1 MPLFKAWRLPACLSP
16 SLCLSRSLSLPPSGD
31 GSPKRLGLG
40 TAPALFPSFPC
51 QIPSRKH
58 FICGSGKAY
67 VESESAVWKAAADV
81 FNPDNTDTERRD
93 RDVTVSL
100 VLCSEMYCSKVPEDL
115 VYNLEALTST
125 AIFKISNM
133 VVCTYTVSTKQHRAS
148 ILEGYHCPTKHIHLR
163 QTANSAFDATRKQE
177 TFLQNLLIQS
187 GSADDALMGHGC
199 FGEKIEEGSSWQGE
213 VGVSVYQAAQ
223 STVLV
228 LYNMSDYKGADK
240 WSSWSGPRESNGINK
255 RTLDPDRDLFTH
267 SSTQD
272 TESEVHLVT
281 TASPLNSPN
290 HRPVLKG
297 LLLHEH
303 LLTRDFQGDQHF
315 FRRDGSVAAYPTM
328 PGSLSASDAGDPV
341 TQLVPHEDAP
351 AFSDVATTATA
362 AATSPLTTFSPT
374 TPRPSMFFPE
384 KKSSKD
390 KTTGVDKV
398 EPTTDSLTTQV
409 TPNNR
414 GSVTESNPV
423 ASTSSQR
430 NWPRSAFPVEATLA
444 PSSVRME
451 KGEAKE
457 TILKNNQVG
466 GTTMTSTSVITTTTI
481 TTMQTSESCSL
492 NFTDPVGNIEI
503 LQQSDSGAECNYLV
517 TVYLGYGIEVQV
529 LNVSVLEGEQV
540 TVEDTGG
547 REPFILAN
555 ESVLMRGLVLR
566 SWSNQISIRFRSD
579 QQHNSGFLLL
589 HYRAFV
595 LSCAFPKEPAG
606 GEVSVT
612 HLHAGGEAYFHC
624 FTGYRLQGPKILTCR
639 NATTP
644 YWSGK
649 EPRCVASCG
658 GMIKNATYGRIVSP
672 GFPGNY
678 SNNLTCHWVL
688 EAPEGHRLHIHFEK
702 VALAEDDD
710 RLLIKN
716 GNNIDSPPVYD
727 SYEVEYLPNEGV
739 LSTGR
744 YLFVEFTTD
753 GTMTSTAFAKGMCY
767 EPFVKYGNFSSSDS
781 TYSVGAV
788 VEFSCDPGYTLEQG
802 SVVIECMDAQ
812 NPQWNE
818 TEPACRA
825 VCSGEITDSAGVV
838 LSPNWP
844 EAYDKGQDCIWGIHV
859 EEDKRI
865 MLDIQMLHVGKND
878 LLTFYDGDDLT
889 ANILGQYSGTRPHFK
904 LYTSMADVT
913 IQFQSDPATNI
924 YGYNNGFVVHFFEVP
939 RNDTCSELPEITNG
953 WKSTSHPD
961 LIHGTVITYQCYP
974 GYELVGSEIL
984 MCQWDLSWSGDV
996 PRCEEVM
1003 TCQDPGNVEHS
1014 RKVITGSRFAVGS
1027 TVQFICNKGYILS
1040 GSSLLTC
1047 YNRDSATPKWS
1058 ERLPKCVPE
1067 KYEPCRNPG
1076 AASTS
1081 VQSSEKAFY
1090 QAGETLT
1097 FSCHS
1102 GYELQGEA
1110 TIYCIPGHPSQW
1122 NSTPPACRVVNMD
1135 YSMEGTN
1142 IALAVFI
1149 PTAIIFMVVL
1159 GLYVYFAK
1167 LQGKSIRMPTSSL
1180 PYDNMTEESAF
1191 DNPVYESGVST
1202 DVMSM
1207 QDVDSQNTSVL
1218 S

>member
-1 MPLFKAWRLPACLSP
+1 LSY
-16 SLCLSRSLSLPPSGD
+16 
-31 GSPKRLGLG
+31 
-40 TAPALFPSFPC
+40 T
-51 QIPSRKH
+51 I
-58 FICGSGKAY
+58 I
-67 VESESAVWKAAADV
+67 
-81 FNPDNTDTERRD
+81 T
-93 RDVTVSL
+93 VT
-100 VLCSEMYCSKVPEDL
+100 CCWI
-115 VYNLEALTST
+115 N
-125 AIFKISNM
+125 
-133 VVCTYTVSTKQHRAS
+133 
-148 ILEGYHCPTKHIHLR
+148 IH
-163 QTANSAFDATRKQE
+163 
-177 TFLQNLLIQS
+177 
-187 GSADDALMGHGC
+187 
-199 FGEKIEEGSSWQGE
+199 
-213 VGVSVYQAAQ
+213 
-223 STVLV
+223 
-228 LYNMSDYKGADK
+228 
-240 WSSWSGPRESNGINK
+240 
-255 RTLDPDRDLFTH
+255 
-267 SSTQD
+267 
-272 TESEVHLVT
+272 
-281 TASPLNSPN
+281 
-290 HRPVLKG
+290 
-297 LLLHEH
+297 
-303 LLTRDFQGDQHF
+303 
-315 FRRDGSVAAYPTM
+315 
-328 PGSLSASDAGDPV
+328 
-341 TQLVPHEDAP
+341 
-351 AFSDVATTATA
+351 
-362 AATSPLTTFSPT
+362 
-374 TPRPSMFFPE
+374 
-384 KKSSKD
+384 
-390 KTTGVDKV
+390 
-398 EPTTDSLTTQV
+398 
-409 TPNNR
+409 
-414 GSVTESNPV
+414 
-423 ASTSSQR
+423 
-430 NWPRSAFPVEATLA
+430 
-444 PSSVRME
+444 
-451 KGEAKE
+451 
-457 TILKNNQVG
+457 
-466 GTTMTSTSVITTTTI
+466 
-481 TTMQTSESCSL
+481 
-492 NFTDPVGNIEI
+492 
-503 LQQSDSGAECNYLV
+503 
-517 TVYLGYGIEVQV
+517 
-529 LNVSVLEGEQV
+529 VLEGEQV

-547 REPFILAN
+547 QEPFILAN

-566 SWSNQISIRFRSD
+566 SWSNQISIRFHSD
-579 QQHNSGFLLL
+579 QRHNSGLVLL
-589 HYRAFV
+589 HYQAFV

-612 HLHAGGEAYFHC
+612 HLHAGGEAYFRC
-624 FTGYRLQGPKILTCR
+624 FTGYKLQGPKMLTCR

-688 EAPEGHRLHIHFEK
+688 EAPEGQRLHIHFEK

-753 GTMTSTAFAKGMCY
+753 GTMTSTGAAIRYEAFAKGMCY

-781 TYSVGAV
+781 TYSMGAV

-802 SVVIECMDAQ
+802 SVVIECVDAQ

-865 MLDIQMLHVGKND
+865 MLDIQVLHVGKND

-889 ANILGQYSGTRPHFK
+889 ANILGQYSGTKPHFK

-939 RNDTCSELPEITNG
+939 RNDTCSELPEIANG

-974 GYELVGSEIL
+974 GFELVGSEIL
-984 MCQWDLSWSGDV
+984 MCQWDLTWSGDV
-996 PRCEEVM
+996 PRCEEVL
-1003 TCQDPGNVEHS
+1003 TCQDPGSVEHS
-1014 RKVITGSRFAVGS
+1014 RKVIAGTRFTVGS

-1040 GSSLLTC
+1040 GSGLLTC

-1090 QAGETLT
+1090 QAGEKLT
-1097 FSCHS
+1097 FSCHT

-1122 NSTPPACRVVNMD
+1122 NSTPPACRGKPCPHTVANFR
-1135 YSMEGTN
+1135 EIAKTFGTLQPRKYYVLL
-1142 IALAVFI
+1142 ILLLFFLFI
-1149 PTAIIFMVVL
+1149 LFTIILVVVL
-1159 GLYVYFAK
+1159 SIYVYFVFHLQSNGL
-1167 LQGKSIRMPTSSL
+1167 LQGVHCFSTVYSDSRGSLSECQHPRHRMT
-1180 PYDNMTEESAF
+1180 T
-1191 DNPVYESGVST
+1191 
-1202 DVMSM
+1202 
-1207 QDVDSQNTSVL
+1207 
-1218 S
+1218 

>member
-1 MPLFKAWRLPACLSP
+1 MCGRQDCQFK
-16 SLCLSRSLSLPPSGD
+16 
-31 GSPKRLGLG
+31 
-40 TAPALFPSFPC
+40 T
-51 QIPSRKH
+51 
-58 FICGSGKAY
+58 
-67 VESESAVWKAAADV
+67 
-81 FNPDNTDTERRD
+81 
-93 RDVTVSL
+93 
-100 VLCSEMYCSKVPEDL
+100 
-115 VYNLEALTST
+115 
-125 AIFKISNM
+125 
-133 VVCTYTVSTKQHRAS
+133 
-148 ILEGYHCPTKHIHLR
+148 
-163 QTANSAFDATRKQE
+163 
-177 TFLQNLLIQS
+177 LL
-187 GSADDALMGHGC
+187 A
-199 FGEKIEEGSSWQGE
+199 
-213 VGVSVYQAAQ
+213 
-223 STVLV
+223 VLV
-228 LYNMSDYKGADK
+228 LAAAAGKTHGQGPNESRDVRTRAPDSDV
-240 WSSWSGPRESNGINK
+240 
-255 RTLDPDRDLFTH
+255 FTH
-267 SSTQD
+267 SPTQD

-281 TASPLNSPN
+281 TVSPMNIPN

-297 LLLHEH
+297 MLFHEH

-315 FRRDGSVAAYPTM
+315 FMRDGSVAGYPTM
-328 PGSLSASDAGDPV
+328 PGSMSALDAGDAA
-341 TQLVPHEDAP
+341 TQVVPHEDAP
-351 AFSDVATTATA
+351 AFSDIATTATQ
-362 AATSPLTTFSPT
+362 AATSSLTTFSPT
-374 TPRPSMFFPE
+374 PPRPPLSLPKE
-384 KKSSKD
+384 KPS
-390 KTTGVDKV
+390 GVNMAQ
-398 EPTTDSLTTQV
+398 PTTDSLTTQV
-409 TPNNR
+409 TPSNR
-414 GSVTESNPV
+414 GSGGENYPV
-423 ASTSSQR
+423 VAPLSTK
-430 NWPRSAFPVEATLA
+430 
-444 PSSVRME
+444 ME
-451 KGEAKE
+451 KDEARE
-457 TILKNNQVG
+457 TPLKHKSSSDRPLTKLPEVTRVE
-466 GTTMTSTSVITTTTI
+466 GTPTMSTTIITTTTI
-481 TTMQTSESCSL
+481 TQTSEPCSL
-492 NFTDPVGNIEI
+492 NFTEPEGNIEI
-503 LQQSDSGAECNYLV
+503 LQQLDSGVECNYLI

-555 ESVLMRGLVLR
+555 ETVLMRGLVLR
-566 SWSNQISIRFRSD
+566 SWSNQISIRFRSE

-589 HYRAFV
+589 HYQAFV

-612 HLHAGGEAYFHC
+612 HLHAGGEAFFRC
-624 FTGYRLQGPKILTCR
+624 FTGYKLQGPKMLTCR

-649 EPRCVASCG
+649 EPQCVASCG
-658 GMIKNATYGRIVSP
+658 GMIKNTTYGRIVSP

-688 EAPEGHRLHIHFEK
+688 EVPEGHRLHIHFEK

-744 YLFVEFTTD
+744 YLFIEFTTD
-753 GTMTSTAFAKGMCY
+753 GTVTSTGAAIRYEAFAIGMCY
-767 EPFVKYGNFSSSDS
+767 EPFVKYGNFSGSDS
-781 TYSVGAV
+781 TYGVGAV

-802 SVVIECMDAQ
+802 SVVIECVDAQ

-844 EAYDKGQDCIWGIHV
+844 EAYDRGQDCIWGIHV

-865 MLDIQMLHVGKND
+865 MLDIQVLHVGKND

-904 LYTSMADVT
+904 LYTSMSDVT

-939 RNDTCSELPEITNG
+939 RNDTCSELPEVTNG

-974 GYELVGSEIL
+974 GFELVGSEIL
-984 MCQWDLSWSGDV
+984 MCQWDLTWSGDV

-1003 TCQDPGNVEHS
+1003 TCRDPGNVEHS
-1014 RKVITGSRFAVGS
+1014 RKVVSGSRLIVGS
-1027 TVQFICNKGYILS
+1027 TVQFICNKGYVLS
-1040 GSSLLTC
+1040 GNSLLTC
-1047 YNRDSATPKWS
+1047 YNRDSAAPKWS

-1110 TIYCIPGHPSQW
+1110 SVYCTPGHPSQW
-1122 NSTPPACRVVNMD
+1122 NSTPPACRASATQYENERRLDVVNRD
-1135 YSMEGTN
+1135 YAMEGTN

-1149 PTAIIFMVVL
+1149 PTAIILVAVL
-1159 GLYVYFAK
+1159 GIYVYFAK
-1167 LQGKSIRMPTSSL
+1167 LQGKSIRMPTSSP

-1191 DNPVYESGVST
+1191 DNPIYESGHRQT
-1202 DVMSM
+1202 HRY
-1207 QDVDSQNTSVL
+1207 
-1218 S
+1218 

>member
-1 MPLFKAWRLPACLSP
+1 MDECDVRPVLMVSLLS
-16 SLCLSRSLSLPPSGD
+16 
-31 GSPKRLGLG
+31 SPKDGNTISQKTL
-40 TAPALFPSFPC
+40 
-51 QIPSRKH
+51 
-58 FICGSGKAY
+58 
-67 VESESAVWKAAADV
+67 
-81 FNPDNTDTERRD
+81 NPDMA
-93 RDVTVSL
+93 
-100 VLCSEMYCSKVPEDL
+100 VL
-115 VYNLEALTST
+115 
-125 AIFKISNM
+125 
-133 VVCTYTVSTKQHRAS
+133 
-148 ILEGYHCPTKHIHLR
+148 
-163 QTANSAFDATRKQE
+163 
-177 TFLQNLLIQS
+177 
-187 GSADDALMGHGC
+187 
-199 FGEKIEEGSSWQGE
+199 
-213 VGVSVYQAAQ
+213 
-223 STVLV
+223 
-228 LYNMSDYKGADK
+228 
-240 WSSWSGPRESNGINK
+240 
-255 RTLDPDRDLFTH
+255 TH

-272 TESEVHLVT
+272 TESEIQSVT
-281 TASPLNSPN
+281 TASPMYIPN

-297 LLLHEH
+297 LLLQEQMQI
-303 LLTRDFQGDQHF
+303 RDFQGDQHF
-315 FRRDGSVAAYPTM
+315 FRKDGSVAAHPTI
-328 PGSLSASDAGDPV
+328 PGSVFSPDAGEPV

-351 AFSDVATTATA
+351 AFSDVATT
-362 AATSPLTTFSPT
+362 PLTTITPT
-374 TPRPSMFFPE
+374 PTWPAMSVPQETHMD
-384 KKSSKD
+384 KD
-390 KTTGVDKV
+390 KGAEQVV
-398 EPTTDSLTTQV
+398 PTTDSLTTYV
-409 TPNNR
+409 TPDKSR
-414 GSVTESNPV
+414 TVVDSKTVSLSLQTHQPQS
-423 ASTSSQR
+423 
-430 NWPRSAFPVEATLA
+430 WSAVPAEGTVGTTVGRL
-444 PSSVRME
+444 E
-451 KGEAKE
+451 KSDVKE
-457 TILKNNQVG
+457 TTLKSKHSPGYPIHEVG
-466 GTTMTSTSVITTTTI
+466 EGNTAKSTTSVLTTTI
-481 TTMQTSESCSL
+481 TTVQTAESCNL
-492 NFTDPVGNIEI
+492 NFTESEGNIEI
-503 LQQSDSGAECNYLV
+503 LQQVDSGVECNYLV

-529 LNVSVLEGEQV
+529 LNASVLEGEQV

-547 REPFILAN
+547 REPSILAN

-566 SWSNQISIRFRSD
+566 SWSNQISIRFRGEH
-579 QQHNSGFLLL
+579 QLNSGFLLL
-589 HYRAFV
+589 RYQAFV

-606 GEVSVT
+606 GDVSVT
-612 HLHAGGEAYFHC
+612 HLHPGGEAYFRC
-624 FTGYRLQGPKILTCR
+624 LTGYKLQGAKMLTCR

-688 EAPEGHRLHIHFEK
+688 EAPEGQRLHIHFEK

-739 LSTGR
+739 VSTGR

-753 GTMTSTAFAKGMCY
+753 GTMTSTGAAIRYEAFAKGMCY
-767 EPFVKYGNFSSSDS
+767 EPFVKYGNFSTSDS
-781 TYSVGAV
+781 TNGVGAV

-802 SVVIECMDAQ
+802 SVVIECVDVQ

-865 MLDIQMLHVGKND
+865 MLDIQVLNVGKND

-889 ANILGQYSGTRPHFK
+889 ANILGQYSGTKPHFK

-913 IQFQSDPATNI
+913 VQFQSDPATNI

-974 GYELVGSEIL
+974 GYELGGSEIL
-984 MCQWDLSWSGDV
+984 MCQWDLTWSGDV

-1003 TCQDPGNVEHS
+1003 TCQDPGKVEHS
-1014 RKVITGSRFAVGS
+1014 RKVMTGSRFTVGS
-1027 TVQFICNKGYILS
+1027 TVQFICNKGYVLS

-1047 YNRDSATPKWS
+1047 YNRNSATPKWS
-1058 ERLPKCVPE
+1058 EKLPKCAPE

-1097 FSCHS
+1097 FSCQS
-1102 GYELQGEA
+1102 GYELQGDA
-1110 TIYCIPGHPSQW
+1110 TVFCVPGHPSQW
-1122 NSTPPACRVVNMD
+1122 NSTPPACRASSTRYVSERKLDVNLEYD
-1135 YSMEGTN
+1135 MEGTN
-1142 IALAVFI
+1142 VALAVFI
-1149 PTAIIFMVVL
+1149 PTAVIIVVVL
-1159 GLYVYFAK
+1159 GIYVYFSK
-1167 LQGKSIRMPTSSL
+1167 FQGKSVIRMPTSSP

-1202 DVMSM
+1202 DVMNL
-1207 QDVDSQNTSVL
+1207 QDVDSHDTSVL

>member
-1 MPLFKAWRLPACLSP
+1 ME
-16 SLCLSRSLSLPPSGD
+16 
-31 GSPKRLGLG
+31 
-40 TAPALFPSFPC
+40 
-51 QIPSRKH
+51 IPTP
-58 FICGSGKAY
+58 
-67 VESESAVWKAAADV
+67 EAAITINQRTP
-81 FNPDNTDTERRD
+81 NPD
-93 RDVTVSL
+93 
-100 VLCSEMYCSKVPEDL
+100 
-115 VYNLEALTST
+115 
-125 AIFKISNM
+125 
-133 VVCTYTVSTKQHRAS
+133 
-148 ILEGYHCPTKHIHLR
+148 
-163 QTANSAFDATRKQE
+163 
-177 TFLQNLLIQS
+177 
-187 GSADDALMGHGC
+187 
-199 FGEKIEEGSSWQGE
+199 
-213 VGVSVYQAAQ
+213 
-223 STVLV
+223 
-228 LYNMSDYKGADK
+228 GA
-240 WSSWSGPRESNGINK
+240 
-255 RTLDPDRDLFTH
+255 LFTH
-267 SSTQD
+267 SPTQD
-272 TESEVHLVT
+272 TESEVHPLT
-281 TASPLNSPN
+281 TVSQMDIPN

-297 LLLHEH
+297 LLLHEF
-303 LLTRDFQGDQHF
+303 LLTRDFHGDQHF
-315 FRRDGSVAAYPTM
+315 FGKDESPAAHPTVPGPVA
-328 PGSLSASDAGDPV
+328 GGDP

-351 AFSDVATTATA
+351 AFSDIATTATV
-362 AATSPLTTFSPT
+362 AATTPPTTFAPT
-374 TPRPSMFFPE
+374 MPRGPVSLAL
-384 KKSSKD
+384 KKSKD
-390 KTTGVDKV
+390 KSKGVEKVAATT
-398 EPTTDSLTTQV
+398 ESLTTHV
-409 TPNNR
+409 THTYDW
-414 GSVTESNPV
+414 SVI
-423 ASTSSQR
+423 
-430 NWPRSAFPVEATLA
+430 PVEATLA
-444 PSSVRME
+444 PTTVRIE
-451 KGEAKE
+451 EEDQTSPGHHVLNQTLPSQSEADKE
-457 TILKNNQVG
+457 T
-466 GTTMTSTSVITTTTI
+466 TTSYTTTI
-481 TTMQTSESCSL
+481 TTTTTPTMQTSGPCSL
-492 NFTDPVGNIEI
+492 NFTDPEGNIEI
-503 LQQSDSGAECNYLV
+503 LQHPDSGVECNYLV

-540 TVEDTGG
+540 TLEDTGG
-547 REPFILAN
+547 REPYILAN
-555 ESVLMRGLVLR
+555 ESVLLRGLVVR

-579 QQHNSGFLLL
+579 HQPNSGSLLL
-589 HYRAFV
+589 HYEAFV

-612 HLHAGGEAYFHC
+612 HLHADGEAYFRC
-624 FTGYRLQGPKILTCR
+624 YTGYKLQGPKMLTCR

-688 EAPEGHRLHIHFEK
+688 EAPEGHQLHIHFEK

-753 GTMTSTAFAKGMCY
+753 GTVTSTGAAIRYEAFAKGMCY
-767 EPFVKYGNFSSSDS
+767 EPFVKYGNFSSSDT

-802 SVVIECMDAQ
+802 SVVIECVDVQ

-865 MLDIQMLHVGKND
+865 MLDIQVLHVGKND

-889 ANILGQYSGTRPHFK
+889 ANILGQYGGAKPHFK

-974 GYELVGSEIL
+974 GYELIGSEIL
-984 MCQWDLSWSGDV
+984 MCQWDLTWSGDV

-1014 RKVITGSRFAVGS
+1014 RKVISSNRLTVGT
-1027 TVQFICNKGYILS
+1027 TVQFICSKGYALS

-1047 YNRDSATPKWS
+1047 YNRESATPKWS

-1081 VQSSEKAFY
+1081 VQSSEKSFY

-1097 FSCHS
+1097 FSCHT
-1102 GYELQGEA
+1102 GYDLQGEP
-1110 TIYCIPGHPSQW
+1110 TIHCVPGHPSQW
-1122 NSTPPACRVVNMD
+1122 NSTPPACRASSTRYVDEHKLDVVNLEYD
-1135 YSMEGTN
+1135 VDGTN
-1142 IALAVFI
+1142 IALAVLI
-1149 PTAIIFMVVL
+1149 PTAVVL
-1159 GLYVYFAK
+1159 VIVIGIYVYFVK
-1167 LQGKSIRMPTSSL
+1167 RQGKTIRMPTSL
-1180 PYDNMTEESAF
+1180 PPYDNMTEESAF
-1191 DNPVYESGVST
+1191 DNPIYESGVST
-1202 DVMSM
+1202 DVMNL

>member
-1 MPLFKAWRLPACLSP
+1 MCRRQDCPLK
-16 SLCLSRSLSLPPSGD
+16 SL
-31 GSPKRLGLG
+31 
-40 TAPALFPSFPC
+40 F
-51 QIPSRKH
+51 
-58 FICGSGKAY
+58 
-67 VESESAVWKAAADV
+67 
-81 FNPDNTDTERRD
+81 
-93 RDVTVSL
+93 
-100 VLCSEMYCSKVPEDL
+100 
-115 VYNLEALTST
+115 
-125 AIFKISNM
+125 
-133 VVCTYTVSTKQHRAS
+133 
-148 ILEGYHCPTKHIHLR
+148 
-163 QTANSAFDATRKQE
+163 
-177 TFLQNLLIQS
+177 
-187 GSADDALMGHGC
+187 
-199 FGEKIEEGSSWQGE
+199 
-213 VGVSVYQAAQ
+213 
-223 STVLV
+223 TVLV
-228 LYNMSDYKGADK
+228 LAAVAVTEMHGQGLK
-240 WSSWSGPRESNGINK
+240 ESNGISK
-255 RTLDPDRDLFTH
+255 RTLDSERDFFIH
-267 SSTQD
+267 SPTQD
-272 TESEVHLVT
+272 TESEVYLVT
-281 TASPLNSPN
+281 TVSPMNIPN

-315 FRRDGSVAAYPTM
+315 FRRDGSVAAFPTM
-328 PGSLSASDAGDPV
+328 PGSVSASDAGDPA

-351 AFSDVATTATA
+351 AFSDIATTATL

-374 TPRPSMFFPE
+374 TPGPSMSLPQ
-384 KKSSKD
+384 KKSSKE
-390 KTTGVDKV
+390 KTGGADKV
-398 EPTTDSLTTQV
+398 EPTTDTLTTQV

-414 GSVTESNPV
+414 GFGSENNPA
-423 ASTSSQR
+423 ASSSSQR
-430 NWPRSAFPVEATLA
+430 SQSPFLVGATLA
-444 PSSVRME
+444 PFSVRME
-451 KGEAKE
+451 KSEAP
-457 TILKNNQVG
+457 LKYKSNPDQPLPTLTEVSRAEG
-466 GTTMTSTSVITTTTI
+466 ATTMSTTVITTTTI
-481 TTMQTSESCSL
+481 TITQTSESCGL
-492 NFTDPVGNIEI
+492 NFTDPEGNIEI
-503 LQQSDSGAECNYLV
+503 QQQLDSGVECNYLV

-547 REPFILAN
+547 QEPLILAN
-555 ESVLMRGLVLR
+555 ESVLVRGLVLR

-589 HYRAFV
+589 HYQAFV

-612 HLHAGGEAYFHC
+612 HLHAGGEAYFRC
-624 FTGYRLQGPKILTCR
+624 FTGYKLQGPKMLTCR

-649 EPRCVASCG
+649 EPQCVASCG

-688 EAPEGHRLHIHFEK
+688 EVPEGHRLHIHFEK

-710 RLLIKN
+710 RLMIKN

-744 YLFVEFTTD
+744 YLFIEFTTD
-753 GTMTSTAFAKGMCY
+753 GTVTSTGAAIRYEAFAKGMCY

-802 SVVIECMDAQ
+802 SVVIECVDAQ

-865 MLDIQMLHVGKND
+865 MLDIQVLHVGKND

-889 ANILGQYSGTRPHFK
+889 ANILGQYSGTRSRFK

-1003 TCQDPGNVEHS
+1003 TCHDPGNVEHS
-1014 RKVITGSRFAVGS
+1014 RKVMTGSRFAVGS

-1040 GSSLLTC
+1040 GSGLLTC

-1110 TIYCIPGHPSQW
+1110 TIYCVPGHPSQW
-1122 NSTPPACRVVNMD
+1122 NSTPPACRASSTQYVNERRLDVVNLD
-1135 YSMEGTN
+1135 YGMEGTN
-1142 IALAVFI
+1142 IALAVFV
-1149 PTAIIFMVVL
+1149 PTAIILVVVL
-1159 GLYVYFAK
+1159 GIYVYFSK
-1167 LQGKSIRMPTSSL
+1167 LQGKSIRMPTSSP

-1191 DNPVYESGVST
+1191 DNPIYESGVST

>member
-1 MPLFKAWRLPACLSP
+1 MCR
-16 SLCLSRSLSLPPSGD
+16 
-31 GSPKRLGLG
+31 
-40 TAPALFPSFPC
+40 
-51 QIPSRKH
+51 
-58 FICGSGKAY
+58 
-67 VESESAVWKAAADV
+67 
-81 FNPDNTDTERRD
+81 RRD
-93 RDVTVSL
+93 RQLESL
-100 VLCSEMYCSKVPEDL
+100 
-115 VYNLEALTST
+115 
-125 AIFKISNM
+125 F
-133 VVCTYTVSTKQHRAS
+133 
-148 ILEGYHCPTKHIHLR
+148 
-163 QTANSAFDATRKQE
+163 
-177 TFLQNLLIQS
+177 
-187 GSADDALMGHGC
+187 
-199 FGEKIEEGSSWQGE
+199 
-213 VGVSVYQAAQ
+213 
-223 STVLV
+223 TVLV
-228 LYNMSDYKGADK
+228 LAAAVAQMHGQ
-240 WSSWSGPRESNGINK
+240 GPKESNGISK
-255 RTLDPDRDLFTH
+255 RTLDPERDLFTH
-267 SSTQD
+267 SPTQD
-272 TESEVHLVT
+272 TESEIHLVT
-281 TASPLNSPN
+281 TVSPMNIPN

-328 PGSLSASDAGDPV
+328 PGTVSASDAGDPA

-351 AFSDVATTATA
+351 AFSDIATTATP

-374 TPRPSMFFPE
+374 TPRPPMSLPQ
-384 KKSSKD
+384 KKSSKEKIGEAD
-390 KTTGVDKV
+390 K
-398 EPTTDSLTTQV
+398 
-409 TPNNR
+409 R
-414 GSVTESNPV
+414 GQP
-423 ASTSSQR
+423 
-430 NWPRSAFPVEATLA
+430 PFPVGATLA
-444 PSSVRME
+444 PFSVRME
-451 KGEAKE
+451 KGDAKE
-457 TILKNNQVG
+457 TPLKYKTNPDHPPPNLTEVSRAAG
-466 GTTMTSTSVITTTTI
+466 PTTMSTTVITTTTI
-481 TTMQTSESCSL
+481 TITQTTESCGL
-492 NFTDPVGNIEI
+492 NFTDPEGNIEI
-503 LQQSDSGAECNYLV
+503 LQQLDSGVECSYLV

-547 REPFILAN
+547 QEPFILAN

-589 HYRAFV
+589 HYQAFV

-612 HLHAGGEAYFHC
+612 HLHAGGEAYFRC
-624 FTGYRLQGPKILTCR
+624 FTGYKLQGPKMLTCR

-688 EAPEGHRLHIHFEK
+688 EVPEGHRLHIHFEK

-710 RLLIKN
+710 RLMIKD
-716 GNNIDSPPVYD
+716 GNNIDSPPLYD

-739 LSTGR
+739 VSTGR
-744 YLFVEFTTD
+744 YLFIEFTTD
-753 GTMTSTAFAKGMCY
+753 GTVTSTGAAIRYEAFAKGMCY

-781 TYSVGAV
+781 TYGVGAV

-802 SVVIECMDAQ
+802 SVVIECVDAQ

-865 MLDIQMLHVGKND
+865 MLDIQVLHVGKND

-889 ANILGQYSGTRPHFK
+889 ANILGQYSGTKPRFK

-984 MCQWDLSWSGDV
+984 MCQWDLTWSGDV

-1003 TCQDPGNVEHS
+1003 TCHNPGNVEHS

-1040 GSSLLTC
+1040 GSGLLTC

-1102 GYELQGEA
+1102 GYELQGGA

-1122 NSTPPACRVVNMD
+1122 NSTPPACRASSTQYVNERRLDVVDRD
-1135 YSMEGTN
+1135 YGMEGTN

-1149 PTAIIFMVVL
+1149 PTTIILVL
-1159 GLYVYFAK
+1159 VFGIYVFFSK
-1167 LQGKSIRMPTSSL
+1167 LQGKSFRMPTSSP

-1191 DNPVYESGVST
+1191 DNPIYESGVST
-1202 DVMSM
+1202 DVMNM

>member
-1 MPLFKAWRLPACLSP
+1 MCVRQDCQF
-16 SLCLSRSLSLPPSGD
+16 
-31 GSPKRLGLG
+31 KRLL
-40 TAPALFPSFPC
+40 A
-51 QIPSRKH
+51 
-58 FICGSGKAY
+58 
-67 VESESAVWKAAADV
+67 
-81 FNPDNTDTERRD
+81 
-93 RDVTVSL
+93 
-100 VLCSEMYCSKVPEDL
+100 
-115 VYNLEALTST
+115 
-125 AIFKISNM
+125 
-133 VVCTYTVSTKQHRAS
+133 
-148 ILEGYHCPTKHIHLR
+148 
-163 QTANSAFDATRKQE
+163 
-177 TFLQNLLIQS
+177 
-187 GSADDALMGHGC
+187 
-199 FGEKIEEGSSWQGE
+199 
-213 VGVSVYQAAQ
+213 
-223 STVLV
+223 VLV
-228 LYNMSDYKGADK
+228 LAAAVATIHAQ
-240 WSSWSGPRESNGINK
+240 GPKESNGISR
-255 RTLDPDRDLFTH
+255 RTLDPDRDSPTM
-267 SSTQD
+267 D
-272 TESEVHLVT
+272 TESEIHIVS
-281 TASPLNSPN
+281 TASPMNVPN
-290 HRPVLKG
+290 HQPVLKG

-303 LLTRDFQGDQHF
+303 LLTRDFQSDQQY
-315 FRRDGSVAAYPTM
+315 FRKDGSVAAYSTM
-328 PGSLSASDAGDPV
+328 PGSVSAGDPV
-341 TQLVPHEDAP
+341 TQLVPHEEAP
-351 AFSDVATTATA
+351 AFSDIATTATV
-362 AATSPLTTFSPT
+362 AATSPLTTYSPT
-374 TPRPSMFFPE
+374 TPGPPMFLSQKESSRE
-384 KKSSKD
+384 KTK
-390 KTTGVDKV
+390 
-398 EPTTDSLTTQV
+398 EQEQIQPTMDSLTTQV
-409 TPNNR
+409 TLLNR
-414 GSVTESNPV
+414 GSGDGKNPV
-423 ASTSSQR
+423 KTSSDHPHLER
-430 NWPRSAFPVEATLA
+430 I
-444 PSSVRME
+444 SVSEDKVSTR
-451 KGEAKE
+451 
-457 TILKNNQVG
+457 VS
-466 GTTMTSTSVITTTTI
+466 TTVITTTTI
-481 TTMQTSESCSL
+481 TTMQTTEPCSL
-492 NFTDPVGNIEI
+492 NFTDPEGNIEI
-503 LQQSDSGAECNYLV
+503 LQQLDSGVECNYLV

-529 LNVSVLEGEQV
+529 LNVSVMEWEKV

-555 ESVLMRGLVLR
+555 ESVLLRGLVLR
-566 SWSNQISIRFRSD
+566 SWSNQISIRFRSE
-579 QQHNSGFLLL
+579 QQQNPGFLHL
-589 HYRAFV
+589 HYQAFV
-595 LSCAFPKEPAG
+595 LSCSFPKEPAG

-612 HLHAGGEAYFHC
+612 HLHAGGEAYFSC
-624 FTGYRLQGPKILTCR
+624 FTGYKLQGPKMLTCR

-688 EAPEGHRLHIHFEK
+688 EAPEGHRLHVHFEK

-710 RLLIKN
+710 RLLIKD

-753 GTMTSTAFAKGMCY
+753 GTMTSTGAAIRYEAFAKGMCY

-781 TYSVGAV
+781 TYGMGAV

-802 SVVIECMDAQ
+802 SVVIECVDAQ
-812 NPQWNE
+812 NAQWNE

-865 MLDIQMLHVGKND
+865 MLDIQVLHIGKND

-996 PRCEEVM
+996 PRCQEVM

-1014 RKVITGSRFAVGS
+1014 HKVITGSRFAVGS
-1027 TVQFICNKGYILS
+1027 SVQFICNKGYIMS

-1047 YNRDSATPKWS
+1047 YNRDSATPKWN

-1122 NSTPPACRVVNMD
+1122 NSTPPACRASTNPTVNERRLDVVNMD
-1135 YSMEGTN
+1135 YGMEGTN

-1149 PTAIIFMVVL
+1149 PTAIVLVVVL
-1159 GLYVYFAK
+1159 SIYVYFAK
-1167 LQGKSIRMPTSSL
+1167 LQGKSIRMPTSSP

-1191 DNPVYESGVST
+1191 DNPIYESGVST

-1207 QDVDSQNTSVL
+1207 RDVDSQNTSVL

>member
-1 MPLFKAWRLPACLSP
+1 MCMRQ
-16 SLCLSRSLSLPPSGD
+16 D
-31 GSPKRLGLG
+31 
-40 TAPALFPSFPC
+40 C
-51 QIPSRKH
+51 QLKT
-58 FICGSGKAY
+58 
-67 VESESAVWKAAADV
+67 V
-81 FNPDNTDTERRD
+81 F
-93 RDVTVSL
+93 
-100 VLCSEMYCSKVPEDL
+100 
-115 VYNLEALTST
+115 A
-125 AIFKISNM
+125 
-133 VVCTYTVSTKQHRAS
+133 
-148 ILEGYHCPTKHIHLR
+148 
-163 QTANSAFDATRKQE
+163 
-177 TFLQNLLIQS
+177 
-187 GSADDALMGHGC
+187 
-199 FGEKIEEGSSWQGE
+199 
-213 VGVSVYQAAQ
+213 
-223 STVLV
+223 VLV
-228 LYNMSDYKGADK
+228 LAAAVAKIHGQ
-240 WSSWSGPRESNGINK
+240 GPMEGISK
-255 RTLDPDRDLFTH
+255 RTLSPGRDLITH

-272 TESEVHLVT
+272 TESEVHSVT
-281 TASPLNSPN
+281 TASPVNIPN
-290 HRPVLKG
+290 HQPVLKG
-297 LLLHEH
+297 LMLHEH

-315 FRRDGSVAAYPTM
+315 FRKDGSVAAYPTM
-328 PGSLSASDAGDPV
+328 PGSVSALNAGDTV

-351 AFSDVATTATA
+351 AFSDIATTATA

-374 TPRPSMFFPE
+374 TPGSLVSLPQ
-384 KKSSKD
+384 KKSSKE
-390 KTTGVDKV
+390 KTRGADRA

-409 TPNNR
+409 MPNNR
-414 GSVTESNPV
+414 GSENNPRG
-423 ASTSSQR
+423 SQPQR
-430 NWPRSAFPVEATLA
+430 WSAFPVEAATA
-444 PSSVRME
+444 PSSVRIE
-451 KGEAKE
+451 EARE
-457 TILKNNQVG
+457 TARKSKTSPSASQEG
-466 GTTMTSTSVITTTTI
+466 GSTTMSTTVITTTTI
-481 TTMQTSESCSL
+481 TTLQTSEPCGL
-492 NFTDPVGNIEI
+492 NFTDPEGNIEI
-503 LQQSDSGAECNYLV
+503 LQQLDSGVECNYLI

-529 LNVSVLEGEQV
+529 LNASVLEGEQV

-547 REPFILAN
+547 QEPVLLAN

-566 SWSNQISIRFRSD
+566 SWSNQISIRFRSE
-579 QQHNSGFLLL
+579 QRHNAALLLL
-589 HYRAFV
+589 HYQAFV

-612 HLHAGGEAYFHC
+612 HLHAGGEAYFRC
-624 FTGYRLQGPKILTCR
+624 FTGYKLQGPKMLTCR

-649 EPRCVASCG
+649 EPQCVASCG

-753 GTMTSTAFAKGMCY
+753 STMTSTGTAIRYEAFANGMCY

-781 TYSVGAV
+781 TYGVGAV

-802 SVVIECMDAQ
+802 SVVIECVDAQ

-865 MLDIQMLHVGKND
+865 MLDIQVLHVGKND

-974 GYELVGSEIL
+974 GFELVGSEIL
-984 MCQWDLSWSGDV
+984 MCQWDLTWSGDV

-1014 RKVITGSRFAVGS
+1014 RKVIGGSRFTVGS

-1040 GSSLLTC
+1040 GPGLLTC
-1047 YNRDSATPKWS
+1047 YNRDSAVPKWS

-1081 VQSSEKAFY
+1081 MQSSEKAFY
-1090 QAGETLT
+1090 QAGEMLS
-1097 FSCHS
+1097 FSCHP

-1122 NSTPPACRVVNMD
+1122 NSTPPACRASSTQYVNERRLDVVNVD

-1142 IALAVFI
+1142 IALAVLI
-1149 PTAIIFMVVL
+1149 PTAVILVVVL
-1159 GLYVYFAK
+1159 GIYVYFAK
-1167 LQGKSIRMPTSSL
+1167 LQGKSIRMPTSSP

-1191 DNPVYESGVST
+1191 DNPIYESG
-1202 DVMSM
+1202 DK
-1207 QDVDSQNTSVL
+1207 
-1218 S
+1218 

>member
-1 MPLFKAWRLPACLSP
+1 MFVCNVI
-16 SLCLSRSLSLPPSGD
+16 
-31 GSPKRLGLG
+31 
-40 TAPALFPSFPC
+40 F
-51 QIPSRKH
+51 
-58 FICGSGKAY
+58 
-67 VESESAVWKAAADV
+67 
-81 FNPDNTDTERRD
+81 FN
-93 RDVTVSL
+93 
-100 VLCSEMYCSKVPEDL
+100 
-115 VYNLEALTST
+115 
-125 AIFKISNM
+125 
-133 VVCTYTVSTKQHRAS
+133 
-148 ILEGYHCPTKHIHLR
+148 
-163 QTANSAFDATRKQE
+163 
-177 TFLQNLLIQS
+177 
-187 GSADDALMGHGC
+187 
-199 FGEKIEEGSSWQGE
+199 
-213 VGVSVYQAAQ
+213 
-223 STVLV
+223 
-228 LYNMSDYKGADK
+228 
-240 WSSWSGPRESNGINK
+240 
-255 RTLDPDRDLFTH
+255 
-267 SSTQD
+267 
-272 TESEVHLVT
+272 VHLKVYKF
-281 TASPLNSPN
+281 
-290 HRPVLKG
+290 R
-297 LLLHEH
+297 LLVFTKVDRNV
-303 LLTRDFQGDQHF
+303 LLTVPKIQH
-315 FRRDGSVAAYPTM
+315 T
-328 PGSLSASDAGDPV
+328 V
-341 TQLVPHEDAP
+341 TFVQC
-351 AFSDVATTATA
+351 
-362 AATSPLTTFSPT
+362 
-374 TPRPSMFFPE
+374 
-384 KKSSKD
+384 
-390 KTTGVDKV
+390 
-398 EPTTDSLTTQV
+398 V
-409 TPNNR
+409 TPK
-414 GSVTESNPV
+414 
-423 ASTSSQR
+423 
-430 NWPRSAFPVEATLA
+430 TLC
-444 PSSVRME
+444 
-451 KGEAKE
+451 KG
-457 TILKNNQVG
+457 
-466 GTTMTSTSVITTTTI
+466 
-481 TTMQTSESCSL
+481 
-492 NFTDPVGNIEI
+492 
-503 LQQSDSGAECNYLV
+503 Y
-517 TVYLGYGIEVQV
+517 V

-589 HYRAFV
+589 HYQAFV

-606 GEVSVT
+606 GEVTVT
-612 HLHAGGEAYFHC
+612 HLHAGGEAYFRC
-624 FTGYRLQGPKILTCR
+624 FTGYKLQGPKMLTCR

-658 GMIKNATYGRIVSP
+658 GMMKNATYGRIVSP

-688 EAPEGHRLHIHFEK
+688 EAPEDHRLHIHFEK

-716 GNNIDSPPVYD
+716 GNNIDSPPLYD

-753 GTMTSTAFAKGMCY
+753 GTMTSTGAAVRYEAFAKGMCY
-767 EPFVKYGNFSSSDS
+767 EPFVKYGNFSGSDS
-781 TYSVGAV
+781 TYSVGAL

-802 SVVIECMDAQ
+802 SVVIECVDAQ

-865 MLDIQMLHVGKND
+865 MLDIQVLNVGKND

-984 MCQWDLSWSGDV
+984 MCQWDLTWSGDV
-996 PRCEEVM
+996 PRCQEVM

-1014 RKVITGSRFAVGS
+1014 HKVITGNRFTVGS

-1047 YNRDSATPKWS
+1047 YNRDSATPKWN
-1058 ERLPKCVPE
+1058 ERLPKCAR
-1067 KYEPCRNPG
+1067 KSN
-1076 AASTS
+1076 
-1081 VQSSEKAFY
+1081 QS
-1090 QAGETLT
+1090 ETYIYHVT
-1097 FSCHS
+1097 F
-1102 GYELQGEA
+1102 
-1110 TIYCIPGHPSQW
+1110 
-1122 NSTPPACRVVNMD
+1122 VNMD

-1142 IALAVFI
+1142 IALAVLI
-1149 PTAIIFMVVL
+1149 PTAIILVVVL
-1159 GLYVYFAK
+1159 GIYVYFAK
-1167 LQGKSIRMPTSSL
+1167 LQGKTIRMPTSL
-1180 PYDNMTEESAF
+1180 PPYDNMTEESAF
-1191 DNPVYESGVST
+1191 DNPIYESGVST

>member
-1 MPLFKAWRLPACLSP
+1 
-16 SLCLSRSLSLPPSGD
+16 
-31 GSPKRLGLG
+31 
-40 TAPALFPSFPC
+40 
-51 QIPSRKH
+51 
-58 FICGSGKAY
+58 
-67 VESESAVWKAAADV
+67 
-81 FNPDNTDTERRD
+81 
-93 RDVTVSL
+93 
-100 VLCSEMYCSKVPEDL
+100 
-115 VYNLEALTST
+115 
-125 AIFKISNM
+125 
-133 VVCTYTVSTKQHRAS
+133 
-148 ILEGYHCPTKHIHLR
+148 
-163 QTANSAFDATRKQE
+163 
-177 TFLQNLLIQS
+177 
-187 GSADDALMGHGC
+187 
-199 FGEKIEEGSSWQGE
+199 
-213 VGVSVYQAAQ
+213 
-223 STVLV
+223 
-228 LYNMSDYKGADK
+228 
-240 WSSWSGPRESNGINK
+240 
-255 RTLDPDRDLFTH
+255 
-267 SSTQD
+267 
-272 TESEVHLVT
+272 
-281 TASPLNSPN
+281 
-290 HRPVLKG
+290 
-297 LLLHEH
+297 
-303 LLTRDFQGDQHF
+303 
-315 FRRDGSVAAYPTM
+315 M
-328 PGSLSASDAGDPV
+328 PGSVPASDVRDPA

-351 AFSDVATTATA
+351 AFSDIATTATP
-362 AATSPLTTFSPT
+362 AATSPLTTFYPT
-374 TPRPSMFFPE
+374 TPRPPMSLPQ
-384 KKSSKD
+384 KKSSSKE
-390 KTTGVDKV
+390 KIMGADKV
-398 EPTTDSLTTQV
+398 EPTTDCLTTQV
-409 TPNNR
+409 TPNKR
-414 GSVTESNPV
+414 GSGGENNPLG
-423 ASTSSQR
+423 SLSSQR
-430 NWPRSAFPVEATLA
+430 GRPQSQSSFPEEATVA
-444 PSSVRME
+444 PFSLRME
-451 KGEAKE
+451 KGEARE
-457 TILKNNQVG
+457 TLLKYKPSPDHPTEVSRVEA
-466 GTTMTSTSVITTTTI
+466 TTPTSTTVITTTTI
-481 TTMQTSESCSL
+481 TVTQTSEPCGL
-492 NFTDPVGNIEI
+492 NFTDPEGNIEI
-503 LQQSDSGAECNYLV
+503 LQQPDSGVECNYLV

-540 TVEDTGG
+540 MVEDTGG
-547 REPFILAN
+547 REPSILAN

-589 HYRAFV
+589 HYQAFV
-595 LSCAFPKEPAG
+595 LSCTFPKEPAG
-606 GEVSVT
+606 GDVTVT
-612 HLHAGGEAYFHC
+612 HLHPGGEAYFRC
-624 FTGYRLQGPKILTCR
+624 FTGYKLQGPKMLTCR

-649 EPRCVASCG
+649 EPQCVASCG

-688 EAPEGHRLHIHFEK
+688 EVPEGHRLHIHFEK

-744 YLFVEFTTD
+744 YLFIEFTTD
-753 GTMTSTAFAKGMCY
+753 GTVTSTGAAIRYEAFAKGMCY

-781 TYSVGAV
+781 TYGVGAV

-802 SVVIECMDAQ
+802 SVVIECVDAQ

-865 MLDIQMLHVGKND
+865 MLDIQVLHVGKND

-961 LIHGTVITYQCYP
+961 LIHGTVVTYQCYP
-974 GYELVGSEIL
+974 GYELIGSEIL
-984 MCQWDLSWSGDV
+984 MCQWDLTWSGDV
-996 PRCEEVM
+996 PKCEEVM

-1014 RKVITGSRFAVGS
+1014 RKVITGNRFTVGS
-1027 TVQFICNKGYILS
+1027 TVQFICNKGYVLS
-1040 GSSLLTC
+1040 GNSLLTC

-1076 AASTS
+1076 APSTS

-1102 GYELQGEA
+1102 GYELHGHA

-1122 NSTPPACRVVNMD
+1122 NSTPPACRGKPHSHTVVNIWET
-1135 YSMEGTN
+1135 YN
-1142 IALAVFI
+1142 
-1149 PTAIIFMVVL
+1149 VL
-1159 GLYVYFAK
+1159 LILLL
-1167 LQGKSIRMPTSSL
+1167 LQGKSIRMPTSSP

-1191 DNPVYESGVST
+1191 DNPIYESGVST
-1202 DVMSM
+1202 DVMNM

>member
-1 MPLFKAWRLPACLSP
+1 MCVRQDCQLK
-16 SLCLSRSLSLPPSGD
+16 SLL
-31 GSPKRLGLG
+31 
-40 TAPALFPSFPC
+40 
-51 QIPSRKH
+51 
-58 FICGSGKAY
+58 
-67 VESESAVWKAAADV
+67 AVLLLAAAV
-81 FNPDNTDTERRD
+81 AK
-93 RDVTVSL
+93 
-100 VLCSEMYCSKVPEDL
+100 M
-115 VYNLEALTST
+115 
-125 AIFKISNM
+125 
-133 VVCTYTVSTKQHRAS
+133 
-148 ILEGYHCPTKHIHLR
+148 
-163 QTANSAFDATRKQE
+163 
-177 TFLQNLLIQS
+177 
-187 GSADDALMGHGC
+187 HGQDP
-199 FGEKIEEGSSWQGE
+199 K
-213 VGVSVYQAAQ
+213 
-223 STVLV
+223 
-228 LYNMSDYKGADK
+228 
-240 WSSWSGPRESNGINK
+240 ESNGINK
-255 RTLDPDRDLFTH
+255 RTLDPDRPIAMFTQ

-272 TESEVHLVT
+272 TESELHSVT
-281 TASPLNSPN
+281 TVSPVNIPN
-290 HRPVLKG
+290 HQPVFKDM
-297 LLLHEH
+297 LLHEH
-303 LLTRDFQGDQHF
+303 LLTRNFQGDQHF

-328 PGSLSASDAGDPV
+328 PGSVSVSDERDPV

-351 AFSDVATTATA
+351 AFSDIATTATV

-374 TPRPSMFFPE
+374 TPRPPMSLPQ
-384 KKSSKD
+384 KKSSKEKASRAD
-390 KTTGVDKV
+390 KLV
-398 EPTTDSLTTQV
+398 EPTTDSLTTQMA
-409 TPNNR
+409 PNKR
-414 GSVTESNPV
+414 VSDPG
-423 ASTSSQR
+423 ASSSSQR
-430 NWPRSAFPVEATLA
+430 SQPQSWSAFPVETTFA
-444 PSSVRME
+444 PSSARME
-451 KGEAKE
+451 KGEVRE
-457 TILKNNQVG
+457 TPVKYKSNTTEVSQVED
-466 GTTMTSTSVITTTTI
+466 TTTTSTTVITTTTI
-481 TTMQTSESCSL
+481 TVTQTSEPCSL
-492 NFTDPVGNIEI
+492 NFTDPEGTIEI
-503 LQQSDSGAECNYLV
+503 LQQLESGVECNYLV

-529 LNVSVLEGEQV
+529 SVNGEQV

-566 SWSNQISIRFRSD
+566 SWSNQISIRFHSD

-589 HYRAFV
+589 HYQAFV

-612 HLHAGGEAYFHC
+612 HLHPGGGAYFSC
-624 FTGYRLQGPKILTCR
+624 FTGYKLQGPSMLTCR

-744 YLFVEFTTD
+744 YLFIEFTTD
-753 GTMTSTAFAKGMCY
+753 GTITSTGAAVRYEAFAKGMCY

-781 TYSVGAV
+781 SYSAGAV

-802 SVVIECMDAQ
+802 SVVIECVDAQ

-865 MLDIQMLHVGKND
+865 MLDIQVLHLGKND

-939 RNDTCSELPEITNG
+939 RNDTCPELPEIING

-984 MCQWDLSWSGDV
+984 MCQWDLTWSGDV

-1003 TCQDPGNVEHS
+1003 TCQDPGNVAHS
-1014 RKVITGSRFAVGS
+1014 RKVIAGSRFNVGS
-1027 TVQFICNKGYILS
+1027 TVQFICNKGYLLS
-1040 GSSLLTC
+1040 GNSLLTC

-1058 ERLPKCVPE
+1058 ERLPKCVR
-1067 KYEPCRNPG
+1067 KNYD
-1076 AASTS
+1076 
-1081 VQSSEKAFY
+1081 
-1090 QAGETLT
+1090 
-1097 FSCHS
+1097 
-1102 GYELQGEA
+1102 
-1110 TIYCIPGHPSQW
+1110 
-1122 NSTPPACRVVNMD
+1122 MD
-1135 YSMEGTN
+1135 GTN

-1149 PTAIIFMVVL
+1149 PAAVILVVVL
-1159 GLYVYFAK
+1159 GIYIYFAK
-1167 LQGKSIRMPTSSL
+1167 
-1180 PYDNMTEESAF
+1180 
-1191 DNPVYESGVST
+1191 
-1202 DVMSM
+1202 
-1207 QDVDSQNTSVL
+1207 
-1218 S
+1218 